1 MKVLDLQC
9 TQGHTFEGWFASED
23 DFLSQCARSMVQC
36 PLCGDVAVH
45 KKPSAPRLNLS
56 THRIEKT
63 PELEVVASAP
73 VDSALTADWL
83 ELSRRIVAN
92 TADVG
97 ERFAEEARKMH
108 YGESEERAI
117 RGKTTVD
124 EARELLD
131 EGISILPIVL
141 PHVLKEPLQ

>member
-9 TQGHTFEGWFASED
+9 TQGHTFEGWFASDD

-36 PLCGDVAVH
+36 PLCGDAAVH

-56 THRIEKT
+56 TRRIEKT
-63 PELEVVASAP
+63 AEVEVVSGAP
-73 VDSALTADWL
+73 ADSALTAAWL
-83 ELSRRIVAN
+83 ELSRRIVAS
-92 TADVG
+92 TDDVG
-97 ERFAEEARKMH
+97 ECFAEEARKMH

-124 EARELLD
+124 EARELVD
-131 EGISILPIVL
+131 EGIAVLPIVL
-141 PHVLKEPLQ
+141 PHGLKEPLQ

>member
-9 TQGHTFEGWFASED
+9 TQGHTFEGWFGSED

-36 PLCGDVAVH
+36 PLCGDAAVH

-56 THRIEKT
+56 THRIENT
-63 PELEVVASAP
+63 LEAEVVASAP
-73 VDSALTADWL
+73 VDSALTAAWL
-83 ELSRRIVAN
+83 EMSRRIVAN
-92 TADVG
+92 TDDVG

-117 RGKTTVD
+117 RGKTTMQ
-124 EARELLD
+124 EARELVD
-131 EGISILPIVL
+131 EGIAILPIVL
-141 PHVLKEPLQ
+141 PRGLKEPLQ